1 MRRLVGHC
9 SALISHSHADQGL
22 NSFLSGSDKL
32 VLGGGLVFTFLKAK
46 GQAVGSSM
54 VEEDFLDLARS
65 LMAQADEK
73 NVSILLPI
81 DILCADKFDN
91 EVRPTGKA
99 ALLPLTVLGLS

>member
-1 MRRLVGHC
+1 
-9 SALISHSHADQGL
+9 
-22 NSFLSGSDKL
+22 
-32 VLGGGLVFTFLKAK
+32 
-46 GQAVGSSM
+46 
-54 VEEDFLDLARS
+54 
-65 LMAQADEK
+65 MAQADEK